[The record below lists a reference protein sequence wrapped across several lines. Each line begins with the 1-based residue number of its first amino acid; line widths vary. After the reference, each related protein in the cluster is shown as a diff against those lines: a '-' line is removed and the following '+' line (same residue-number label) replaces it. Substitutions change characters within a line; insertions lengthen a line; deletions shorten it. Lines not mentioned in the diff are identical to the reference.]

1 MHQFHCRTFLASAAS
16 LLVLASAASAQ
27 PSDIE
32 QLKSAIQQMQK
43 TINEQNARI
52 AEMEKGKAA
61 TPPAPP
67 VVSAD
72 KGKPLSEI
80 VTEGPQTPIAS
91 GEKARVPYRQTL
103 KDEQDAAPRA
113 GALIMDPKYQG
124 YMQIPN
130 TPMIIRFNAKPRVDF
145 TYDLENSGNDD
156 RFVTAQIPVEGDAF
170 EGGDGIFNINA
181 RASQL
186 KLDVR
191 APEFRGSPRFY
202 YENDFF
208 GSGPGE
214 FPYRIRHLYGQIFNL
229 TVGQTYSVFED
240 PDVWPDTV
248 DYEGPNSAVFARRP
262 LARYQLEL
270 SKEWQMNFGL
280 EQPGSE
286 VDTSIDP
293 DARSVNHAPDGGINV
308 RWEREN
314 RCHIQLAG
322 IARDIGVRGPITG
335 DQSVFGWGVN
345 LSSGITVFG
354 KDSIQLQGTY
364 GEGIFRYSNDDFFN
378 NDAAF
383 DSDGD
388 LQALPYL
395 GLMFGFTHHWTDA
408 WRSTVSY
415 GYVNLDNE
423 SSQAPTAYHETHY
436 ASANVIYQLTRRLS
450 VGLEG
455 LYGKNEVKS
464 GADGDA
470 WRVQLGLV
478 YWLFE

>member
-1 MHQFHCRTFLASAAS
+1 MKSFNCRTFVATAALLAAFASAAF
-16 LLVLASAASAQ
+16 AQ
-27 PSDIE
+27 SSDIE
-32 QLKSAIQQMQK
+32 QLKAAVKEMQK
-43 TINEQNARI
+43 TINEQNAKI
-52 AEMEKGKAA
+52 AELEKKAGVMPATPAEKGKS
-61 TPPAPP
+61 PAP
-67 VVSAD
+67 
-72 KGKPLSEI
+72 I
-80 VTEGPQTPIAS
+80 VAEGNQPSTS
-91 GEKARVPYRQTL
+91 VGEKAPVPYRQTL
-103 KDEQDAAPRA
+103 KDEQEAAPRA

-124 YMQIPN
+124 YMQVPN
-130 TPMIIRFNAKPRVDF
+130 TPVLIRFNAKPRVDF

-156 RFVTAQIPVEGDAF
+156 RFVTAQIPVEGDPF
-170 EGGDGIFNINA
+170 KGGDGIFNINA
-181 RASQL
+181 KASQL

-214 FPYRIRHLYGQIFNL
+214 FPYRVRHLYGQIFNI

-262 LARYQLEL
+262 LARYQLPL
-270 SKEWQMNFGL
+270 SKEWHLNFGL

-293 DARSVNHAPDGGINV
+293 DARSVNHAPDGGMNI
-308 RWEREN
+308 RWEKDKVG
-314 RCHIQLAG
+314 HVQLAG

-335 DQSVFGWGVN
+335 DQSVFGWGLN
-345 LSSGITVFG
+345 LSSALTVFS
-354 KDSIQLQGTY
+354 KDSVQGQLTY

-395 GLMFGFTHHWTDA
+395 GVMFGFTHRWTDYL
-408 WRSTVSY
+408 RSTLSY

-423 SSQAPTAYHETHY
+423 ASQAGDAYHETHY
-436 ASANVIYQLTRRLS
+436 GSANLVYQLTRRLS
-450 VGLEG
+450 IGLEG
-455 LYGKNEVKS
+455 LYGKKEVKN

-470 WRVQLGLV
+470 WRVQAGLV
-478 YWLFE
+478 YWLWE